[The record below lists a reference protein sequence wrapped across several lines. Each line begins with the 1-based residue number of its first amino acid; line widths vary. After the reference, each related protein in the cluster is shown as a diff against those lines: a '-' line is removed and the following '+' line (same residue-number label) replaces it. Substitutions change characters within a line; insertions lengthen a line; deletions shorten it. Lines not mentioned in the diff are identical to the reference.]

1 MVGEEDESIF
11 AFYIKFWIS
20 KNRYKN
26 EVGGDIIS
34 HKKKVMIAFK

>member
-1 MVGEEDESIF
+1 MRVFLPFTLNSEFQKRD
-11 AFYIKFWIS
+11 
-20 KNRYKN
+20 KN